1 MQNNPYDPPRAS
13 VEPVHTVAPRV
24 DGPVG
29 IGGWLILVVIGL
41 FVTPMRIAYMLITT
55 HWPIF
60 RDGAWDQLTTPG
72 TPSYHALWGPF
83 LVFEVV
89 GNALSIVLGLTTLFY
104 LLRKSHN
111 APKMAILWYGW
122 GAVLV
127 VIDSVA
133 GNLIPAV
140 AAQPDP
146 ASTKE
151 LMRALIGAAIWIP
164 YFLVSKRVKATF
176 VH

>member
-1 MQNNPYDPPRAS
+1 MS
-13 VEPVHTVAPRV
+13 
-24 DGPVG
+24 
-29 IGGWLILVVIGL
+29 
-41 FVTPMRIAYMLITT
+41 ITT
-55 HWPIF
+55 LWPIF

-72 TPSYHALWGPF
+72 TPSYHAFWAPF
-83 LVFEVV
+83 LAFEIV
-89 GNALSIVLGLTTLFY
+89 GNIVSMALGLTTLFY

-111 APKMAILWYGW
+111 TPKVAILWYTW
-122 GAVLV
+122 GAALV
-127 VIDSVA
+127 VIDSFA

-151 LMRALIGAAIWIP
+151 LIRALIGAAIWIP